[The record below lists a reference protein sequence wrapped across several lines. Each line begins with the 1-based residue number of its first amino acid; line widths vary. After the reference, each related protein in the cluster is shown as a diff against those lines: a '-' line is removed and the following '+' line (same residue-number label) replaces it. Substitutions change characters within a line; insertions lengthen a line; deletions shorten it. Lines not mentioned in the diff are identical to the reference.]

1 MKKNKLQGVIIY
13 CLIAALLIFGLVSVL
28 NMAGRRNAANA
39 PRYSDIIS
47 EFDNL
52 NVSAYELDLGRGTLK
67 YILKDGPQDE
77 VKTYTVPN
85 VNVFLND
92 INSGYTKDGKMANY
106 RIRYNEAN
114 PDDKLVEDYIKISDN
129 SFLMNF
135 LPYLLLI
142 GVMVIFTFIIMR
154 QTTGG
159 GKMNTFSRANV
170 RQQTG
175 KKVTF
180 EDVAGADEEKQE
192 LVEIVDF
199 LKSPGKYR
207 EIGARVPK
215 GVLLVGPPGTG
226 KTLLAKAV
234 AGEAGAPFFSIS
246 GSDFVEMYVG
256 VGASRVRDLFDQAK
270 KHTPS
275 IIFIDEID
283 AVGRQRGAGLGG
295 GHDEREQ
302 TLNQLLVEMDG
313 FTENENIIVM
323 AATNRRDI
331 LDPALLR
338 PGRFDRQVVVSYPD
352 IKGREEILK
361 VHTRN
366 KNIGPD
372 VDLKTIAATTAGF
385 TGADLENL
393 VNEAALLA
401 ARNNR
406 KAVTKADIEE
416 ATIKVVAGPEKKSRV
431 VTPDEKKLTAYH
443 EAGHAITTYFS
454 PSQDKVHQVTIIP
467 RGSAGGFTMH
477 VPEKD
482 RSFVSKT
489 YMEEN
494 IVVLLGGRVAEK
506 LVLDDIS
513 TGASN
518 DIERATNV
526 ARDMV
531 TRYGFSEKLGP
542 ILYGSADHEVF
553 LGRDYSQG
561 KNYSENVASEI
572 DAEIRE
578 IIETAY
584 EKAKDILTIH
594 RDLLERCAQYLM
606 KHEKIDGPVFYKLMA
621 GEISIDGDEIDLNS
635 EKSKQNEVKAEE
647 KSEVKTEEK
656 SEAKAEESE
665 KKTETDEDQ
674 EN

>member
-13 CLIAALLIFGLVSVL
+13 FLIAILLIFGLVYML
-28 NMAGRRNAANA
+28 NLAGRHSGKNA
-39 PRYSDIIS
+39 PSYSDVIS
-47 EFDNL
+47 EFDKL
-52 NVSAYELDLGRGTLK
+52 NVSAFELDLGSGSLK
-67 YILKDGPQDE
+67 YYLKGTEKDPQ
-77 VKTYTVPN
+77 KMLNYSVPN

-92 INSGYTKDGKMANY
+92 INSGYNADGKQANY
-106 RIRYNEAN
+106 RVRYNEAN
-114 PDDKLVEDYIKISDN
+114 PNAPLTENYIPISDN
-129 SFLMNF
+129 TFLTTI
-135 LPYLLLI
+135 LPYLLLV
-142 GVMVIFTFIIMR
+142 GVMIIFTVIVMR

-180 EDVAGADEEKQE
+180 ADVAGADEEKQE
-192 LVEIVDF
+192 LVEIVDY
-199 LKSPGKYR
+199 LKNPAKYH

-313 FTENENIIVM
+313 FNENENIIVM

-338 PGRFDRQVVVSYPD
+338 PGRFDRQIYVNYPD
-352 IKGREEILK
+352 MKGREEILK

-372 VDLKTIAATTAGF
+372 VDLKRIAGRTVGF

-406 KAVTKADIEE
+406 KAVTEADIEE
-416 ATIKVVAGPEKKSRV
+416 ATIKVVAGPEKKSHIV
-431 VTPDEKKLTAYH
+431 SDEDKKITAYH
-443 EAGHAITTYFS
+443 EAGHAITTYYS
-454 PSQDKVHQVTIIP
+454 PTQDKVYKVSIVP
-467 RGSAGGFTMH
+467 RGMAAGMTMH
-477 VPEKD
+477 LPEKD
-482 RSFVSKT
+482 NTHMTKRR
-489 YMEEN
+489 MEES

-506 LVLDDIS
+506 LTMDDIT

-518 DIERATNV
+518 DIERATGV

-531 TRYGFSEKLGP
+531 MRYGFSEKLGP
-542 ILYGSADHEVF
+542 ILYGSEDHEVF
-553 LGRDYSQG
+553 LGRDYGQA

-578 IIETAY
+578 IIETSY
-584 EKAKDILTIH
+584 ERAKDILTEH
-594 RDLLERCAQYLM
+594 GDKLEMCAQYLL
-606 KHEKIDGPVFYKLMA
+606 KHETLDGPDFYKLMEGKIDTDGNEIA
-621 GEISIDGDEIDLNS
+621 GAAAENKDPDPESSGDP
-635 EKSKQNEVKAEE
+635 EE
-647 KSEVKTEEK
+647 
-656 SEAKAEESE
+656 
-665 KKTETDEDQ
+665 
-674 EN
+674 